1 MLWADSKEA
10 WVLILG
16 FCHYPCL
23 VVIPRFYFSVFNH
36 LVPIPNK
43 PYMLFLRSYL
53 FVFFSSFA
61 SLRQFSLFDFI
72 VLHQIIYLDLCIKDK
87 ANGWLLLLLCIQ
99 CLFPLCLVF
108 LMKITAMVIV
118 ASVVYDFTYPKT
130 EKGISH
136 EI

>member
-1 MLWADSKEA
+1 MILRKPGCWFLGPVIIHA
-10 WVLILG
+10 WWWFRGSI
-16 FCHYPCL
+16 F
-23 VVIPRFYFSVFNH
+23 
-36 LVPIPNK
+36 
-43 PYMLFLRSYL
+43 LFLITWCQFPTNLICYFWGPICL
-53 FVFFSSFA
+53 FFSSFA

-118 ASVVYDFTYPKT
+118 APVVYDFTYPKT